1 MHIRLYVLQH
11 KITLRNFNGMYN
23 YKKII
28 ALKLKIV
35 IIYIC
40 ARKCCELKLN

>member
-23 YKKII
+23 YKNNSPKIKNRNHLYLRDKMLRI
-28 ALKLKIV
+28 
-35 IIYIC
+35 
-40 ARKCCELKLN
+40 ET